1 LAARRKPRPAVP
13 RRATLSDTT
22 TRGIRIVAV
31 STYEAERSAPLAQQY
46 FFSYRIRIENVGDET
61 AQLLSRLWIITD
73 ERGETTRVEGP
84 GVVGETPVL
93 APGDA
98 FEYESFCP
106 LPTSMGVMEGHY
118 VMQVVPGGD
127 RFEARIDPF
136 TLAAP
141 GAVN

>member
-1 LAARRKPRPAVP
+1 M
-13 RRATLSDTT
+13 SDTT

-31 STYEAERSAPLAQQY
+31 STYEAERSAPLAGQY
-46 FFSYRIRIENVGDET
+46 FFSYRIRIENRGDES

-73 ERGETTRVEGP
+73 GKGEETRVEGP
-84 GVVGETPVL
+84 GVVGESPLL

-98 FEYESFCP
+98 FEYQSFCP
-106 LPTSMGVMEGHY
+106 LPTPVGVMQGHY
-118 VMQVVPGGD
+118 VMLRPATGE

>member
-1 LAARRKPRPAVP
+1 
-13 RRATLSDTT
+13 LSDTT
-22 TRGIRIVAV
+22 THGIRIVAIA
-31 STYEAERSAPLAQQY
+31 TYEEARSSPAAGQF
-46 FFSYRIRIENVGDET
+46 FFSYRIRIENVGEAT

-73 ERGETTRVEGP
+73 ERGEETRVEGP

-93 APGDA
+93 APGES

-106 LPTSMGVMEGHY
+106 LPTPMGVMQGHY
-118 VMQVVPGGD
+118 VMQRPATGE

>member
-1 LAARRKPRPAVP
+1 MEPDPTL
-13 RRATLSDTT
+13 RAESLPEDAD
-22 TRGIRIVAV
+22 RG
-31 STYEAERSAPLAQQY
+31 P
-46 FFSYRIRIENVGDET
+46 
-61 AQLLSRLWIITD
+61 
-73 ERGETTRVEGP
+73 GP

-93 APGDA
+93 APGES

-106 LPTSMGVMEGHY
+106 LPTPMGVMQGHY
-118 VMQVVPGGD
+118 VMLRPANGE